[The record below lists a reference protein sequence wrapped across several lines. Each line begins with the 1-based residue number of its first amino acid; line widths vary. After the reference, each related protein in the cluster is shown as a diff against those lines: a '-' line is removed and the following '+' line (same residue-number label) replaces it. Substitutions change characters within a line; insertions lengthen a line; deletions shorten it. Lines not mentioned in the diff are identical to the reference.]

1 MGTPRVSL
9 AAVQARAIMAIFV
22 QWVKNISE
30 WECLSF
36 GLVDEML
43 LRVNNKCLLQFL
55 FAFPSKNFEIF
66 EMLKDKT
73 LLHDSPYLFCM
84 MTLATLSHIH
94 GSKTVLVDR

>member
-9 AAVQARAIMAIFV
+9 AAVQARVIMAIFV

-43 LRVNNKCLLQFL
+43 LRVNSKYLLQFL